1 MLPKAASIWE
11 FPQGTD
17 FTITASESKIT
28 VKFKDGESSRVITIV
43 SEEPD
48 LSSDFT
54 APSPADVYFESKD
67 KGEKTKLT
75 AQDVAEI
82 KYLHAQLLER
92 KQWTIRQTN
101 MLLSKQY
108 KCSDKNIDAI
118 IRGRTWPRVKPATN
132 VNYNDMI
139 QKLCEPTKAL
149 MV

>member
-28 VKFKDGESSRVITIV
+28 VKFKDGESSRVITIG

-92 KQWTIRQTN
+92 KQWTIRQTICCCLSSTSAAIKTLTRSFVEGLGHVSSQLR
-101 MLLSKQY
+101 ML
-108 KCSDKNIDAI
+108 
-118 IRGRTWPRVKPATN
+118 TT
-132 VNYNDMI
+132 M
-139 QKLCEPTKAL
+139 T
-149 MV
+149 